1 MSFERQKKI
10 NMKQGY
16 KIIVAALLLVMG
28 AGCSDD
34 FLNRSPQGQ
43 LTDEQVSNT
52 KAVEWTLIGAYGL
65 MNGNRDGTWGSYA
78 SAPSQWLFGEVAGD
92 NAHKGSELAD
102 QAVMFDIERHT
113 AISVNEHLSTMWN
126 NYYEGITRCNA
137 TLRSLKQVQAGN
149 SDRFSDQR
157 ASEIEAEA
165 RMLRGHYYFF
175 LWRVFKNIPFIDETL
190 STTEAAQVPNNVDIL
205 PKIEA
210 DFQFAV
216 QNLADEKPLGDVG
229 RVDRVAAKAYLGKLY
244 LYQKKYPEALVL
256 FKEVIATRPNLVTIP
271 FLNNFNVNTENGPE
285 AIFTAQHAI
294 NPNGGGDNANV
305 GDMLG
310 GLYGSAPA
318 NCCGFFNPSI
328 DLVNSF
334 RVTAAGLPMLD
345 GSYRTAPY
353 KSDFGLTGAA
363 KTNYQVDRTLA
374 VDPRLDYTVGRR
386 GVPYKDW
393 GTMPGDD
400 WIRDPA
406 FGGPF
411 VAYKHMI
418 DRADFPGNT
427 QSGGV
432 NYVTALDVNII
443 RLADVYLMAAE
454 CAAETGDLPY
464 ALARVNDVRNRAA
477 NLPSKTL
484 GGSALAAYNV
494 QPYPAFAN
502 KEFALT
508 AIRAERRLE
517 LALEGHRFFDLVR
530 WGIAKET
537 LESYS
542 AFEGS
547 IIAAYLG
554 LTFSE
559 RNNQFPIPQEQID
572 RSGGALIQND

>member
-1 MSFERQKKI
+1 
-10 NMKQGY
+10 MKQGY
-16 KIIVAALLLVMG
+16 KIVIAILLMG
-28 AGCSDD
+28 IFSSCGDD

-43 LTDEQVSNT
+43 LTDDQVNNM
-52 KAVEWTLIGAYGL
+52 KGVEWTLTGAYGL
-65 MNGNRDGTWGSYA
+65 MNGNRDGTWGAYGP
-78 SAPSQWLFGEVAGD
+78 APSQWLFGEVAAD

-113 AISVNEHLSTMWN
+113 AIPVNEHLSSMWN
-126 NYYEGITRCNA
+126 NYYEGIIRCNA
-137 TLRSLKQVQAGN
+137 TLRSLQQVQSG
-149 SDRFSDQR
+149 SGDRFTDER
-157 ASEIEAEA
+157 ASQIEAEA

-175 LWRVFKNIPFIDETL
+175 LWRVFKNIPYIDETV
-190 STTEAAQVPNNVDIL
+190 STTEAAQVPNNVDVL

-210 DFQFAV
+210 DFQFAI
-216 QNLADEKPLGDVG
+216 QNLTDEKPMGDVG
-229 RVDRVAAKAYLGKLY
+229 RVDRIAAKSYLGKVY
-244 LYQKKYPEALVL
+244 LYQKKYAEALTL
-256 FKEVIATRPNLVTIP
+256 FNEVIAAKPNLEGLP
-271 FLNNFNVNTENGPE
+271 FLNNFNINTENGPE

-294 NPNGGGDNANV
+294 NPNGSGDNANV

-328 DLVNSF
+328 DLANSF

-345 GSYRTAPY
+345 RSYRTNPY

-363 KTNYQVDRTLA
+363 KTNYEVDRNLA
-374 VDPRLDYTVGRR
+374 VDTRLDYTIGRR

-393 GTMPGDD
+393 GVMPGDD
-400 WIRDPA
+400 WLRDPA

-432 NYVTALDVNII
+432 NYVTGLDVNII

-454 CAAETGDLPY
+454 CAAETGDLAY
-464 ALARVNDVRNRAA
+464 ALARVNNVRVRAA
-477 NLPSKTL
+477 NIPPKTV
-484 GGSALAAYNV
+484 GGAAVAAYNI
-494 QPYPAFAN
+494 QPYPAFPS
-502 KEFALT
+502 KEYAMD
-508 AIRAERRLE
+508 AIRAERRIE

-547 IIAAYLG
+547 IIAAYSG

-559 RNNQFPIPQEQID
+559 RNTYFPIPQEQID
-572 RSGGALIQND
+572 RSGGSLVQNSGY

>member
-1 MSFERQKKI
+1 
-10 NMKQGY
+10 MKQGY
-16 KIIVAALLLVMG
+16 KIVIAVLVAVGMV
-28 AGCSDD
+28 GCSED

-43 LTDEQVSNT
+43 LTDDQVSNT
-52 KAVEWTLIGAYGL
+52 KAVEWALIGAYGL
-65 MNGNRDGTWGSYA
+65 MNGNRDGTWGNYA
-78 SAPSQWLFGEVAGD
+78 AAPSQWLFGEVAGG

-126 NYYEGITRCNA
+126 NYYEGIIRCNT
-137 TLRSLKQVQAGN
+137 TLRQLKIVQESDG
-149 SDRFSDQR
+149 DRFSDER
-157 ASEIEAEA
+157 ATQIEAEA

-175 LWRVFKNIPFIDETL
+175 LWRVFKNIPYVDETV
-190 STTEAAQVPNNVDIL
+190 STTEAAQVPNNVDVL
-205 PKIEA
+205 PMIEA

-216 QNLADEKPLGDVG
+216 QNLTDTKPLGDVG
-229 RVDRVAAKAYLGKLY
+229 RADRIAAKSYLGKLY
-244 LYQKKYPEALVL
+244 LYQNKHAEALVL
-256 FKEVIATRPNLVTIP
+256 FKEVIDAKPNLEGLP
-271 FLNNFNVNTENGPE
+271 YLNNFNINTENGPE

-318 NCCGFFNPSI
+318 NCCGFFNPSF

-345 GSYRTAPY
+345 NTYRNNPY
-353 KSDFGLTGAA
+353 KSDFGLTGGA
-363 KTNYQVDRTLA
+363 KTNYEVDRTLA
-374 VDPRLDYTVGRR
+374 IDPRLDYTVGRR

-393 GTMPGDD
+393 GVMPGDD

-411 VAYKHMI
+411 VGYKHMI
-418 DRADFPGNT
+418 PQADFPGNV

-432 NYVTALDVNII
+432 NYVTGLDVNII

-454 CAAETGDLPY
+454 CAAETGDLAY
-464 ALARVNDVRNRAA
+464 ALARVNNVRVRAA
-477 NLPSKTL
+477 NIPPKTV
-484 GGSALAAYNV
+484 GGANVAAYDV
-494 QPYPAFAN
+494 KPYPAFAS
-502 KEFALT
+502 KEYALN
-508 AIRAERRLE
+508 AIRFERRLE
-517 LALEGHRFFDLVR
+517 LALEGHRYFDLVR

-537 LESYS
+537 LEAYS

-547 IIAAYLG
+547 IIAAYGG
-554 LTFSE
+554 LTFAD
-559 RNNQFPIPQEQID
+559 RNNYFPIPQEQID
-572 RSGGALIQND
+572 RSGGALVQNTGY

>member
-1 MSFERQKKI
+1 M
-10 NMKQGY
+10 M
-16 KIIVAALLLVMG
+16 V
-28 AGCSDD
+28 GCSDD

-52 KAVEWTLIGAYGL
+52 KAVEWALIGAYGL
-65 MNGNRDGTWGSYA
+65 MNGNRDGTWGNYG

-137 TLRSLKQVQAGN
+137 TLRSLQQVQAGDG
-149 SDRFSDQR
+149 DRFSDQR
-157 ASEIEAEA
+157 AAEIEAEA
-165 RMLRGHYYFF
+165 KMLRGHYYFF
-175 LWRVFKNIPFIDETL
+175 LWRVFKNIPYIDETL
-190 STTEAAQVPNNVDIL
+190 STTEAAQVPNNVDVL

-216 QNLADEKPLGDVG
+216 QNLPEDKPLGEVG
-229 RVDRVAAKAYLGKLY
+229 RSDRTAARAYLGKVY
-244 LYQKKYPEALVL
+244 LYQKKYTEALTL
-256 FKEVIATRPNLVTIP
+256 FKEVIAARPNLVTIP
-271 FLNNFNVNTENGPE
+271 FLNNFDVNTENGPE
-285 AIFTAQHAI
+285 TIFAAQHAI

-318 NCCGFFNPSI
+318 NCCGFFNPSF

-334 RVTAAGLPMLD
+334 RVTANGLPMLD
-345 GSYRTAPY
+345 GSYRTNPY

-363 KTNYQVDRTLA
+363 KTNFEADRNLA

-393 GTMPGDD
+393 GIMPGDD
-400 WIRDPA
+400 WLRDPA
-406 FGGPF
+406 FSGPF

-418 DRADFPGNT
+418 DQADFPGNT

-432 NYVTALDVNII
+432 NYVTSLDVNII

-454 CAAETGDLPY
+454 CAAETGDLAY

-477 NLPSKTL
+477 NLPVKTV
-484 GGSALAAYNV
+484 GGTPVAAYNV
-494 QPYPAFAN
+494 QPYPSFPN
-502 KEFALT
+502 KEYALD
-508 AIRAERRLE
+508 AIRMERRLE

-559 RNNQFPIPQEQID
+559 RNHQFPIPQEQID
-572 RSGGALIQND
+572 RSGGALVQND